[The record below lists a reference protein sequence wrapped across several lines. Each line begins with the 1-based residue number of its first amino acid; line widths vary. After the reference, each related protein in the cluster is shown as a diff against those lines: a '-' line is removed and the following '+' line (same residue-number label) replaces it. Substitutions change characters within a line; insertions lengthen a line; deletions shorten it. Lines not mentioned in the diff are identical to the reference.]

1 MKLFVW
7 VDEPD
12 ALIEAESKTLDR
24 LSLARE
30 TEHHVFRYAPGSPA
44 EREIE
49 AVAAEQEGDYAR
61 LADLFGFELP
71 QKVEYFLTDS
81 PGENGA
87 VLGELFSGEAAYPIN
102 GFSIAPKYVFAA
114 YDDQVKCVGCHE
126 VTHLFSY
133 TLCMPKSQFLS
144 EGLAMYTDGAFWG
157 KPNDRWVKEFLKD
170 GRYVPLCELISD
182 ESFFAHPTEIT
193 YPIAGAFV
201 AFLIEKL
208 GAKRFLQEVYPSDM
222 PLLENLGRCLDIQK
236 DQIEAAFQAAVLAG
250 ETP

>member
-1 MKLFVW
+1 MKLKILA
-7 VDEPD
+7 DES
-12 ALIEAESKTLDR
+12 AWAEVEAKTLDR
-24 LSLARE
+24 LDRATE
-30 TEHHVFRYAPGSPA
+30 TAHYIFRYAAGSLA
-44 EREIE
+44 AREIK
-49 AVAAEQEGDYAR
+49 AIADEQEQAYAT
-61 LADLFGFELP
+61 LMALFGYGLP
-71 QKVEYFLTDS
+71 DKIEYLLTAS
-81 PGENGA
+81 AEENGA
-87 VLGELFSGEAAYPIN
+87 VLGELFGGEAAYPIN

-126 VTHLFSY
+126 VTHLFSHA
-133 TLCMPKSQFLS
+133 LCMPKSQFLS

-157 KPNDRWVKEFLKD
+157 KPNDRWVKAFLKD
-170 GRYVPLCELISD
+170 GRYVPLCKLISD

-222 PLLENLGRCLDIQK
+222 PLLENLGRCLDIQI

>member
-1 MKLFVW
+1 MKLKILA
-7 VDEPD
+7 DES
-12 ALIEAESKTLDR
+12 AWAEVEAKTLDR
-24 LSLARE
+24 LDRATE
-30 TEHHVFRYAPGSPA
+30 TAHYIFRYAAGSLA
-44 EREIE
+44 EGEIG
-49 AVAAEQEGDYAR
+49 AIAAEQEQAYGKLKA
-61 LADLFGFELP
+61 LFGYELP
-71 QKVEYFLTDS
+71 EKIEYLLTAS
-81 PGENGA
+81 AEENGA
-87 VLGELFSGEAAYPIN
+87 VLGELFGGEAACPTN
-102 GFSIAPKYVFAA
+102 GCSIGPKYVFAA
-114 YDDQVKCVGCHE
+114 YNEQVRCVGCHE

-133 TLCMPKSQFLS
+133 ALCMPKSQFLS

-170 GRYVPLCELISD
+170 GRYVPLCKLISD

-222 PLLENLGRCLDIQK
+222 PLLENLGRCLDIHK

>member
-1 MKLFVW
+1 MQLRILA
-7 VDEPD
+7 DE
-12 ALIEAESKTLDR
+12 ASYEEVESKTLDR
-24 LSLARE
+24 LDRATETAHYIFRCAAGSLAARE
-30 TEHHVFRYAPGSPA
+30 TGA
-44 EREIE
+44 I
-49 AVAAEQEGDYAR
+49 AAEQEQAYEKLKA
-61 LADLFGFELP
+61 LFGYELP
-71 QKVEYFLTDS
+71 EKIEYLLTAS
-81 PGENGA
+81 PEENGA
-87 VLGELFSGEAAYPIN
+87 VLGELFGGEAAYPIN

-157 KPNDRWVKEFLKD
+157 KPNDRWVKAFLKD
-170 GRYVPLCELISD
+170 GRYVPLCKLISD

-222 PLLENLGRCLDIQK
+222 PLLENLGRCLDIHK
-236 DQIEAAFQAAVLAG
+236 DQIEAAFHAAVLAG

>member
-1 MKLFVW
+1 MQLRILA
-7 VDEPD
+7 DES
-12 ALIEAESKTLDR
+12 AWAEVESKTLDR
-24 LSLARE
+24 LDRATE
-30 TEHHVFRYAPGSPA
+30 TAHYIFRYAAGSLA
-44 EREIE
+44 EGEIE
-49 AVAAEQEGDYAR
+49 AIAAEQEQAYGKLKA
-61 LADLFGFELP
+61 LFGYELP
-71 QKVEYFLTDS
+71 EKIEYLLTAS
-81 PGENGA
+81 PEENGA

-193 YPIAGAFV
+193 YPIAGTFV
-201 AFLIEKL
+201 AFLIRTL
-208 GAKRFLQEVYPSDM
+208 GKQAFFDRVYTSDL
-222 PLLENLGRCLDIQK
+222 PLLENLTALLGPGVEER
-236 DQIEAAFQAAVLAG
+236 FQAYAREG
-250 ETP
+250 EI

>member
-1 MKLFVW
+1 MQLRILA
-7 VDEPD
+7 DES
-12 ALIEAESKTLDR
+12 AWAEVESKTLDR
-24 LSLARE
+24 LDRATETAHYIFRCAAGSLAE
-30 TEHHVFRYAPGSPA
+30 G
-44 EREIE
+44 EIG
-49 AVAAEQEGDYAR
+49 AIAAEQEQAYGKLNA
-61 LADLFGFELP
+61 LFGYELP
-71 QKVEYFLTDS
+71 EKIEYLLTAS
-81 PGENGA
+81 PEENGA
-87 VLGELFSGEAAYPIN
+87 VLGELFGGEAAYPIN

-133 TLCMPKSQFLS
+133 ALCMPKSQFLS

-157 KPNDRWVKEFLKD
+157 KPNDRWVKAFLKD

>member
-1 MKLFVW
+1 MQLRILA
-7 VDEPD
+7 DE
-12 ALIEAESKTLDR
+12 ASYEEVESKTLDR
-24 LSLARE
+24 LDRATETAHYIFRCAAGSLAE
-30 TEHHVFRYAPGSPA
+30 G
-44 EREIE
+44 EIG
-49 AVAAEQEGDYAR
+49 AIAAEQEQAYGK
-61 LADLFGFELP
+61 LKTLFGYKLP
-71 QKVEYFLTDS
+71 EKIEYLLTAS
-81 PGENGA
+81 PEENGA
-87 VLGELFSGEAAYPIN
+87 VLGELFGGEGAYPIN

-133 TLCMPKSQFLS
+133 ALCMPKSQFLS

-157 KPNDRWVKEFLKD
+157 KPNDRWVKEFLER
-170 GRYVPLCELISD
+170 GVYIPLAQLLSD
-182 ESFFAHPTEIT
+182 EGFYAHPSEIT

-222 PLLENLGRCLDIQK
+222 PLLENLGRCLDIHK